1 MEICVEGKSSK
12 IEVQEGSNL
21 IGRLFFLFLRISAL
35 TIGGGYAMI
44 PVMKWELERSGLL
57 TEKEFFR
64 IVSVAQVVPGP
75 IAFNTAVLVGKRLAG
90 ISGAIVSGVA
100 VVLPPFF
107 AIVAVA
113 EVIRALSGISYV
125 RSFLRGAY
133 ASIIG
138 LVGSVL
144 YRLVKN
150 QRWNLYRAVMIGVAV
165 FVLLLNGSLVI
176 PVVILLVLL
185 LYLKEV

>member
-1 MEICVEGKSSK
+1 
-12 IEVQEGSNL
+12 
-21 IGRLFFLFLRISAL
+21 
-35 TIGGGYAMI
+35 MI
-44 PVMKWELERSGLL
+44 R
-57 TEKEFFR
+57 T
-64 IVSVAQVVPGP
+64 
-75 IAFNTAVLVGKRLAG
+75 
-90 ISGAIVSGVA
+90 
-100 VVLPPFF
+100 
-107 AIVAVA
+107 
-113 EVIRALSGISYV
+113 LSGISYV

-150 QRWNLYRAVMIGVAV
+150 QRWDLYRAVMIGVAV